1 MSSVP
6 RISRKAQIRIGGRPE
21 DVRRH
26 GDTFYQDLKQCWR
39 LATRAAVTTRRSP
52 ERWLEPRALCFR
64 RTIRRGGEG
73 GGISGGGWCPAQ
85 PWKLA
90 PPGACPSGT
99 AWGCDYAQERCA
111 CYGETDPSG
120 CCDYYDG
127 NCLNVGPPG
136 YPGGGGG
143 GPVGGP
149 SHHGPVVF

>member
-1 MSSVP
+1 MRLPGFTAVLAVGNSRRRYYQSARAVAGTQGVVLP
-6 RISRKAQIRIGGRPE
+6 AKNPSGGGGGGISGG
-21 DVRRH
+21 
-26 GDTFYQDLKQCWR
+26 G
-39 LATRAAVTTRRSP
+39 
-52 ERWLEPRALCFR
+52 
-64 RTIRRGGEG
+64 G

-90 PPGACPSGT
+90 PPGACPSDGVFDGSDPT
-99 AWGCDYAQERCA
+99 SKCNYAQERCA

-136 YPGGGGG
+136 YPGDGGG

-149 SHHGPVVF
+149 PHHGPVLF